1 MPHIIV
7 KMYKGRTQEQKKAMT
22 DAISDALINTIS
34 CSEDHISVAIEE
46 YDKEKWGEEVFYP
59 EIMPNVDNLYKKPN
73 YKPE

>member
-46 YDKEKWGEEVFYP
+46 YDKEKWGEEVF
-59 EIMPNVDNLYKKPN
+59 ILRLCQM
-73 YKPE
+73 